1 MSGIVKLTSG
11 DPSWW
16 NLTALDY
23 HYWTQP
29 LPTVL
34 GWWAD
39 KSPEWVKHVSTA
51 LTLGIEILVPFLIW
65 FPRRLRLIAC
75 GLFLFLQI
83 IIGLTG
89 NYAFFNL
96 LTIALCLFLIDDR
109 AWPRISG
116 LTKIESGLIT
126 RGWST
131 WPAVVVLLVTMPL
144 NGVLF
149 FNAIEPEAEWPSL
162 MTLYYSALEPF
173 RIVNGYGLF
182 RVMTKE
188 RPEILIEG
196 SNDGIE
202 WRPYVFKW
210 KPGPVNRMPGFV
222 EPHQPRLDWQM
233 WFAALGDVR
242 ENQWFYGLMQRL
254 LENSPEV
261 TRLLGNNPF
270 PEKPPQYLRAELYR
284 YHFSTLAEHKNRGLW
299 WSRQDMREYLPMV
312 SLRQE

>member
-1 MSGIVKLTSG
+1 TGFLAIFLAPGSWWLRLDSPPSRITVFLIQFLLFKLMLMSGIVKLTSG
-11 DPSWW
+11 DSSWW

-29 LPTVL
+29 LPTAL

-51 LTLGIEILVPFLIW
+51 LTLVIEILVPFLIW

-75 GLFLFLQI
+75 GLCLLLQI

-109 AWPRISG
+109 AWPRIPG
-116 LTKIESGLIT
+116 LTKTEPRVTT

-131 WPAVVVLLVTMPL
+131 WPAVVVLLGTMPL

-173 RIVNGYGLF
+173 RIVSGYGLF

-188 RPEILIEG
+188 RPEIL
-196 SNDGIE
+196 
-202 WRPYVFKW
+202 
-210 KPGPVNRMPGFV
+210 
-222 EPHQPRLDWQM
+222 
-233 WFAALGDVR
+233 
-242 ENQWFYGLMQRL
+242 
-254 LENSPEV
+254 
-261 TRLLGNNPF
+261 
-270 PEKPPQYLRAELYR
+270 
-284 YHFSTLAEHKNRGLW
+284 
-299 WSRQDMREYLPMV
+299 
-312 SLRQE
+312 